1 MLPLINPCSIF
12 TPLNSSISTVSLF
25 PPHKLTFIRCHA
37 AADSA
42 APGFGRIS
50 QNSDE
55 MANKR
60 IGNNNIKKNTK
71 VNAKERRWS
80 RNRESY
86 LADDSEALPLPMT
99 YPDTSPVS
107 PEEIDR
113 RLRCDPVFEVLV
125 FNLYFKFSLRG
136 MVYFVVL
143 GFCKVANLLA
153 LIDILELR

>member
-1 MLPLINPCSIF
+1 MLPLINPRSIF
-12 TPLNSSISTVSLF
+12 TPPNSSISTVSLLTR
-25 PPHKLTFIRCHA
+25 HKPTFIRCYA

-42 APGFGRIS
+42 APGFGKIS

-55 MANKR
+55 IANKR

-107 PEEIDR
+107 PDEIDR
-113 RLRCDPVFEVLV
+113 RLRCDPVIKVLV
-125 FNLYFKFSLRG
+125 LNLF
-136 MVYFVVL
+136 
-143 GFCKVANLLA
+143 
-153 LIDILELR
+153 